1 MVFDGVLPKCCPVCT
16 KGFTSDAIKL
26 SQKKEFLALRSF
38 RFTLYIIVV
47 SVISIAFVVVKLK
60 ISKKEPFLEGFCSRT
75 PALWSNIAE
84 ILNSGTT
91 TSK

>member
-1 MVFDGVLPKCCPVCT
+1 M
-16 KGFTSDAIKL
+16 
-26 SQKKEFLALRSF
+26 
-38 RFTLYIIVV
+38 V

-60 ISKKEPFLEGFCSRT
+60 ISKKEPFLEGFWSPT